1 MTKQPVLERVIN
13 NLELDLDVNDLKG
26 MIQVQ
31 PVTDTTLIE
40 VRVEDINA
48 QRAADIANALVVE
61 FAESNLAL
69 QASRYSSSKEN
80 LANQL
85 DDMDAQIQSANDQLA
100 SLGKSAEDQADR
112 DRLEA
117 NLAQY
122 RQTYANLLQSYEQV
136 RLAEAQSTSNVIQ
149 AEPATASERAVRPRT
164 MTNTL
169 LALVVG
175 LLFSTGLVFL
185 IEAMDDTLKG
195 PDQVTDQ
202 LGLPVLGLIVRH
214 NTTEG
219 RPVTLGEPRS
229 QVAEAFRSLRT
240 NIQFA
245 SVDQPLRT
253 LLITSPTP
261 SEGKST
267 VAVNLGVVIAQGG
280 KRVALIDADLRRPH
294 VHKLLDLSN
303 VQGLS
308 DLFVQE
314 HVSLDGTLQKTKTA
328 DLFVMTSGALPPNPA
343 ELLGSEKMYEIIRQ
357 VKEQTDLLVIDSPP
371 VIAVTDFSSAGA
383 ARGWGA
389 AGIQAR
395 CNAPGRGS
403 PGCGAAPAP
412 GSEPAGGGA
421 ERGGPQGLA
430 LLLLSL
436 QELPDF

>member
-1 MTKQPVLERVIN
+1 
-13 NLELDLDVNDLKG
+13 
-26 MIQVQ
+26 MIGWR
-31 PVTDTTLIE
+31 P
-40 VRVEDINA
+40 
-48 QRAADIANALVVE
+48 
-61 FAESNLAL
+61 
-69 QASRYSSSKEN
+69 
-80 LANQL
+80 
-85 DDMDAQIQSANDQLA
+85 
-100 SLGKSAEDQADR
+100 
-112 DRLEA
+112 

-195 PDQVTDQ
+195 PDQVTEQ

-280 KRVALIDADLRRPH
+280 KRVALIDADLRRPN

-389 AGIQAR
+389 AGIQAG
-395 CNAPGRGS
+395 CNAPGCGA

-412 GSEPAGGGA
+412 GCELAGGGA
-421 ERGGPQGLA
+421 ERGGPQGFA

>member
-1 MTKQPVLERVIN
+1 
-13 NLELDLDVNDLKG
+13 
-26 MIQVQ
+26 
-31 PVTDTTLIE
+31 
-40 VRVEDINA
+40 
-48 QRAADIANALVVE
+48 
-61 FAESNLAL
+61 
-69 QASRYSSSKEN
+69 
-80 LANQL
+80 
-85 DDMDAQIQSANDQLA
+85 
-100 SLGKSAEDQADR
+100 
-112 DRLEA
+112 
-117 NLAQY
+117 
-122 RQTYANLLQSYEQV
+122 
-136 RLAEAQSTSNVIQ
+136 
-149 AEPATASERAVRPRT
+149 
-164 MTNTL
+164 
-169 LALVVG
+169 
-175 LLFSTGLVFL
+175 
-185 IEAMDDTLKG
+185 MDDTLKG
-195 PDQVTDQ
+195 PDQVTEQ

-219 RPVTLGEPRS
+219 RPVTLAEPRS

-280 KRVALIDADLRRPH
+280 KRVALIDADLRRPN

-371 VIAVTDFSSAGA
+371 VIAVTDSAVLAPRVDGVLLVFKPGVTHLAA
-383 ARGWGA
+383 ARQAVEQLQRLGA
-389 AGIQAR
+389 NLLGAVLNEVDLKGSRYYYYHYKSYQTSSDEYYAKKGSKK
-395 CNAPGRGS
+395 PLSFPWLKGR
-403 PGCGAAPAP
+403 
-412 GSEPAGGGA
+412 
-421 ERGGPQGLA
+421 
-430 LLLLSL
+430 
-436 QELPDF
+436 